1 MPRNLKSVAAYER
14 RPAPLFWSPDTYQV
28 NITKGGMIGRT
39 PANKLVQTAK
49 SVGNQVR
56 MTVIVLG
63 VVERDSHDSAG
74 RHLCDRTTC
83 RQMIAKGPLGDHD
96 VHGGFRQHPYRAG
109 HAQKEN
115 REQSFQSDCLDEVG

>member
-1 MPRNLKSVAAYER
+1 MAADEW
-14 RPAPLFWSPDTYQV
+14 RPAPLFWCPDAYQ
-28 NITKGGMIGRT
+28 IDIAKGRMAGRT
-39 PANKLVQTAK
+39 PTNKLVQAAK

-56 MTVIVLG
+56 MTMIVLG
-63 VVERDSHDSAG
+63 VIERDSHDGAG

-83 RQMIAKGPLGDHD
+83 GQMIAKGPFGDHD
-96 VHGGFRQHPYRAG
+96 VHGGFRQNPYRAG

>member
-1 MPRNLKSVAAYER
+1 MAAYER
-14 RPAPLFWSPDTYQV
+14 CPAPLFGCPDAYQV
-28 NITKGGMIGRT
+28 DVPKGRMVGRT
-39 PANKLVQTAK
+39 PANKLVQATE

-63 VVERDSHDSAG
+63 VIERNSHNGAG

-83 RQMIAKGPLGDHD
+83 GQMIAKGPLGNHD
-96 VHGGFRQHPYRAG
+96 VHGGFRQHPYWAG

-115 REQSFQSDCLDEVG
+115 REQSFQRDCLVKSH